1 MTSVTSTFPWTLAFV
16 WFPSKYDGSF
26 ASIQHLLSLPYIS
39 ILGLVIT
46 E

>member
-1 MTSVTSTFPWTLAFV
+1 MTSAVSTFPWTLEFV

-26 ASIQHLLSLPYIS
+26 APMQHLLRAPYIS
-39 ILGLVIT
+39 IQGLVIS